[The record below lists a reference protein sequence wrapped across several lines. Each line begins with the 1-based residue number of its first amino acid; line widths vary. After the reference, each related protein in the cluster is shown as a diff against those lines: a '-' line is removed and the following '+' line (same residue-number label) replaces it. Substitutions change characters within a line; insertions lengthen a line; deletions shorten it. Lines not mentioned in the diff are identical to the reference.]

1 MARRTKRFIH
11 FALMVSLTL
20 AFSLSS
26 NLPSVSHDA
35 LALAI
40 DAVQHEA
47 EKAGHDHSHDG
58 TGSPA
63 HSHDDHTHD
72 AADHNHNVAFLH
84 PREVLN
90 HLSMENS
97 RWPMAVTRT
106 WQGPAFD
113 LDRPPR
119 G

>member
-20 AFSLSS
+20 AFALSS

-40 DAVQHEA
+40 NAAQHDV
-47 EKAGHDHSHDG
+47 EKAEHGHSHEE
-58 TGSPA
+58 TGSLA
-63 HSHDDHTHD
+63 HAFDDHTHD

-84 PREVLN
+84 PREALT
-90 HLSMENS
+90 HPSMENS
-97 RWPMAVTRT
+97 RWQMAVTRT
-106 WQGPAFD
+106 WQGPAFN